1 MIAAAFALAASL
13 SWGVADF
20 VAGVKSRRI
29 HLLAVMAV
37 SMPAGL
43 AVIAAIVVARGEGP
57 PGRVFALY
65 AAAAAVAATIGI
77 GAFYRGMAVGAIA
90 IVAPISGTGALIPV
104 LVGLARGERP
114 APLQYAGMVLAV
126 VGIALASREAGDR
139 AGRDGALASV
149 SGSFMRS
156 TGRFRRT
163 ARKRRRPDGGTASGP
178 AAGVGLALLAAIGFG
193 CFFVAMDAASTDD
206 PLWPTLVLRIT
217 STSLVVAAV
226 LLVRPAFPRAR
237 TDIGPLLAV
246 GVLDMA
252 ASGFYA
258 AASSRGLVSVVA
270 VLASLYPVVT
280 VALAL
285 GFLRERISLFQTA
298 GIVLAL
304 AGVILISAG

>member
-1 MIAAAFALAASL
+1 M
-13 SWGVADF
+13 
-20 VAGVKSRRI
+20 
-29 HLLAVMAV
+29 
-37 SMPAGL
+37 GL
-43 AVIAAIVVARGEGP
+43 
-57 PGRVFALY
+57 Y
-65 AAAAAVAATIGI
+65 
-77 GAFYRGMAVGAIA
+77 
-90 IVAPISGTGALIPV
+90 
-104 LVGLARGERP
+104 
-114 APLQYAGMVLAV
+114 
-126 VGIALASREAGDR
+126 
-139 AGRDGALASV
+139 SV
-149 SGSFMRS
+149 RS

-163 ARKRRRPDGGTASGP
+163 ARKPRRPDGGTASGP
-178 AAGVGLALLAAIGFG
+178 AAGVGPALLAAIGFG